1 MTSWHLRTL
10 GGLSLGPASRGPS
23 PTGEQEPA
31 SIATIAVAGQR
42 KALALLAI
50 LAVAGTHGVGRDRL
64 LMLLWPD
71 SDSERARGA
80 LKTMVH
86 SLRRQLGSEAITG
99 VAELQLGP
107 AEIGS
112 DVERFRAAIAA
123 GDDRGAV
130 SAYTGPFL
138 DGTYVDGAPEFDR
151 WIDEERSRLAGEH
164 RDALERL
171 ATAATRG
178 GLHAEAVRWW
188 RARYA
193 AEPLHAPTSLRLM
206 QALADAGDRDGAL
219 LHARAYEALVRA
231 ELELPPD
238 PSVVRFADALR
249 ADGHADGHASG
260 PHTAPQRGGTPV
272 PSDVPT
278 PSAAHAPNEV
288 TSTPRLDGAPDAR
301 PSPHWRR
308 TRHVAGAMVAAASI
322 VAAVALVA
330 RPWAGA
336 NTPRPGLP
344 ALVANRVAV
353 SVFVNRTGDPARDV
367 LGTMVADWVTRGLVR
382 TPGAEV
388 FDEGG
393 LFVEGRA
400 ADGVPVA
407 PREMARANGAG
418 LVVAG
423 NYYGD
428 GARITFSVQLLDVGS
443 GRVLRSLEPVE
454 GDAAEPRAAMEE
466 VRQRVASALATYLDP
481 RLRQITVPPLVPPRY
496 DAYNEFAA
504 GQEIYWRGDWADA
517 LPHFRRAVAL
527 DSTFMAALAY
537 VSVAAAGLGRCAL
550 VDSVRQ
556 DYGALRPSPTDADW
570 LTVQVSTARC
580 ASDHAEHNR
589 AARERLA
596 LMPGSRFVSFIIA
609 IGLHGLNRP
618 GEAVAIL
625 NDLDPA
631 RDLGWL
637 PHRGRTLYWYELATD
652 HHLLRDFRAERGVAE
667 RMRQASASPLATA
680 YVRARAL
687 AGLGA
692 GDSALAV
699 LDGIGEFGP
708 DPLLVAGRSGQL
720 VPVQVASPGW
730 VMLQTGLELSA
741 HGDTT
746 RGRAAMERAAQWHE
760 SVRRKAPPLSF
771 GHAVNFA
778 LVLDALG
785 RFEDARAE
793 ADALVARDGTSIE
806 AHGTL
811 GVIAA
816 HMGDLATAKRVDQW
830 LSVRPP
836 RFPLGLPTLYRAE
849 IAAARGDTSA
859 ARAALETLP
868 KGAHP
873 LDVLYFH
880 VDPALAVLRQSP
892 IMRRWIVPQA

>member
-1 MTSWHLRTL
+1 MASWHLRTL
-10 GGLSLGPASRGPS
+10 GGLSLSRAQGGPS
-23 PTGEQEPA
+23 PAGEPLA
-31 SIATIAVAGQR
+31 SIGTIAVAGQR

-50 LAVAGTHGVGRDRL
+50 LAVAGHRGVARDRL
-64 LMLLWPD
+64 LLLLWPD
-71 SDSERARGA
+71 SDTERARGA

-99 VAELQLGP
+99 VAELRLGP
-107 AEIGS
+107 AAIGS
-112 DVERFRAAIAA
+112 DVEHFRAAIAA

-138 DGTYVDGAPEFDR
+138 DGASVDGSPEFDR
-151 WIDEERSRLAGEH
+151 WIDDERAGLAGEH
-164 RDALERL
+164 REALERL

-178 GLHAEAVRWW
+178 GLHAESVRWW

-238 PSVVRFADALR
+238 PSVVRLADALR
-249 ADGHADGHASG
+249 ARGHTSEPRED
-260 PHTAPQRGGTPV
+260 PDRGGTSF
-272 PSDVPT
+272 PSDVWT
-278 PSAAHAPNEV
+278 PAAAKAPLEATTAPRQAPAAHV
-288 TSTPRLDGAPDAR
+288 RS
-301 PSPHWRR
+301 SPYRR
-308 TRHVAGAMVAAASI
+308 SRWQVAVAMGVAASI

-336 NTPRPGLP
+336 DALPPALP

-353 SVFVNRTGDPARDV
+353 SVFVNRTGDPAHDV

-393 LFVEGRA
+393 LFVGGRA
-400 ADGVPVA
+400 VDGAPVA

-454 GDAAEPRAAMEE
+454 GDAREPRAAMEE

-496 DAYNEFAA
+496 DAYTEFAA

-517 LPHFRRAVAL
+517 LPHFQRAVAL

-609 IGLHGLNRP
+609 IGLRGLNRP
-618 GEAVAIL
+618 GEALAIL
-625 NDLDPA
+625 NDLDPS

-667 RMRQASASPLATA
+667 RMEQASASPLATA

-746 RGRAAMERAAQWHE
+746 YGRAAMERAARWYE
-760 SVRRKAPPLSF
+760 SVRRKASPLSF
-771 GHAVNFA
+771 GNAVNHA

-785 RFEDARAE
+785 RLEEARAAAE
-793 ADALVARDGTSIE
+793 ALVQSDATSTE

-811 GVIAA
+811 GLIAA
-816 HMGDLATAKRVDQW
+816 HMGDRAAATREDQW
-830 LSVRPP
+830 LSARPS
-836 RFPLGLPTLYRAE
+836 RFPLGLPTLYRAQ

-859 ARAALETLP
+859 ARAALEALP

-880 VDPALAVLRQSP
+880 LDPTLAVLRQSP
-892 IMRRWIVPQA
+892 IMRRWVVPQA

>member
-1 MTSWHLRTL
+1 MTSWHLRTF
-10 GGLSLGPASRGPS
+10 GGLSLSRAQGGPS
-23 PTGEQEPA
+23 PSGESPD

-50 LAVAGTHGVGRDRL
+50 LAVAGTRGVGRDRL

-71 SDSERARGA
+71 SDTERARGA

-99 VAELQLGP
+99 VAELLLGP

-112 DVERFRAAIAA
+112 DVACFRAAIAA

-130 SAYTGPFL
+130 AAYTGPFL
-138 DGTYVDGAPEFDR
+138 DSAYVDGSAEFDR

-178 GLHAEAVRWW
+178 GRHAESVRWW

-219 LHARAYEALVRA
+219 LHARAYEAVVRA
-231 ELELPPD
+231 ELEVPPD
-238 PSVVRFADALR
+238 PSVVRLADALR
-249 ADGHADGHASG
+249 AGGQSSG
-260 PHTAPQRGGTPV
+260 PRTDPNSGAALHQPDESPPPAAPAPHEGTRAPRSEESPYAWSSPDRRRG
-272 PSDVPT
+272 
-278 PSAAHAPNEV
+278 
-288 TSTPRLDGAPDAR
+288 
-301 PSPHWRR
+301 WK
-308 TRHVAGAMVAAASI
+308 VAGGMLVAVTI

-330 RPWAGA
+330 RPSPGA
-336 NTPRPGLP
+336 FTLSP
-344 ALVANRVAV
+344 APPSLVAV

-393 LFVEGRA
+393 LFVGGRA

-407 PREMARANGAG
+407 PREMARTNGAG

-423 NYYGD
+423 NYYGE
-428 GARITFSVQLLDVGS
+428 GTRITFSVQLLDVGS

-454 GDAAEPRAAMEE
+454 GDATEPRAAMEE

-496 DAYNEFAA
+496 DAYTEFAA

-556 DYGALRPSPTDADW
+556 EYGALRPSPTDADW

-589 AARERLA
+589 VARERLA

-609 IGLHGLNRP
+609 IGLHALNRP
-618 GEAVAIL
+618 GEALAIL
-625 NDLDPA
+625 SDLDPA

-637 PHRGRTLYWYELATD
+637 PQRGRTLYWYELATD
-652 HHLLRDFRAERGVAE
+652 HHLLRDFSAERGVAE
-667 RMRQASASPLATA
+667 RMREASASPLATA
-680 YVRARAL
+680 YLRARAF

-699 LDGIGEFGP
+699 LDSIGEFGP

-730 VMLQTGLELSA
+730 VML
-741 HGDTT
+741 
-746 RGRAAMERAAQWHE
+746 
-760 SVRRKAPPLSF
+760 
-771 GHAVNFA
+771 
-778 LVLDALG
+778 
-785 RFEDARAE
+785 
-793 ADALVARDGTSIE
+793 
-806 AHGTL
+806 
-811 GVIAA
+811 
-816 HMGDLATAKRVDQW
+816 
-830 LSVRPP
+830 
-836 RFPLGLPTLYRAE
+836 
-849 IAAARGDTSA
+849 
-859 ARAALETLP
+859 
-868 KGAHP
+868 
-873 LDVLYFH
+873 
-880 VDPALAVLRQSP
+880 
-892 IMRRWIVPQA
+892 